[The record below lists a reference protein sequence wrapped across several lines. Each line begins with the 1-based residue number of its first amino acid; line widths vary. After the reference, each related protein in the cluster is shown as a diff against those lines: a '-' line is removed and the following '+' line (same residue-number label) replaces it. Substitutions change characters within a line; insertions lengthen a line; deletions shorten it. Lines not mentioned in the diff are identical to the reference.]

1 MREVKLTL
9 SKYLEEK
16 KEAALER
23 EFAEVMRRLSEMTLS
38 KVKKGERE
46 FCISLTMTP
55 QTYEKMM
62 DEGKTMLN
70 FEHINPD
77 KINFKSSKPQCFK
90 LKYAFKLF

>member
-16 KEAALER
+16 KEAALEK
-23 EFAEVMRRLSEMTLS
+23 EFAEVMRRLTEMTLNR
-38 KVKKGERE
+38 VKRGERE
-46 FCISLTMTP
+46 FQIALTMTP
-55 QTYEKMM
+55 QAYGKLI
-62 DEGKTMLN
+62 DEGKMMLN
-70 FEHINPD
+70 FEHINAD